1 MWVKSAFSIQ
11 WLALTKADDNF
22 PTLRRIDHLDC
33 SSSARR
39 LLLPNWFFLLS
50 HFSASIHVPEI
61 LIFFGTCRTLEEDI
75 HFHRIAFH
83 NLTHFPHQIEQN
95 LLSTSYWT
103 IFHNSSIY
111 TFHLHQIAPKLSKNI
126 IFQGTLPF
134 FCDKSW
140 PKQEGWL
147 RWEKKLN
154 VWQVPA

>member
-1 MWVKSAFSIQ
+1 MKPAFSGWYWQKQTIISQ
-11 WLALTKADDNF
+11 LWGGLMISTA
-22 PTLRRIDHLDC
+22 
-33 SSSARR
+33 
-39 LLLPNWFFLLS
+39 LLLLGCCSYQIDWLS
-50 HFSASIHVPEI
+50 QYHFSASIHVPEI
-61 LIFFGTCRTLEEDI
+61 LIFFGTCGTLEEDI

-111 TFHLHQIAPKLSKNI
+111 TFHLHQIATKLSKNI